1 MFSPRLVGLM
11 AAALAV
17 VTLALVFRPPA
28 LPWDRQLY
36 FSLDAPPF
44 GSLDP
49 GAGVELNGVEVG
61 KVVGVVEVN
70 GRNLVQ
76 VEVDQRYASL
86 LHADLSATIAPHGL
100 LGTKFVDLTAGSH
113 GALQS
118 ADVVPLSRVHVTS
131 DLDQVLNALQPDV
144 RQNLQV
150 LIVELGKASSG
161 RGGDVGDT
169 IHALNQA
176 SVDLSTVTATLARRD
191 QDLADI
197 ITSSEQLNRD
207 LQYAPLDAQLRDTNR
222 VLGGLAEVS
231 GSIGSGIDHT
241 AAVLSTLDVVLDG
254 NSQNLAQVLSRSPQ
268 TLTRL
273 ETLSVTLNQLVTG
286 VNPSLPYL
294 MTAVV
299 ETESAFSGADAN
311 GHFVRV
317 QSEIGTCL
325 IGLNTGCAGY
335 TTPAGAPATSS
346 PSASGVFGNLLG
358 PSASSGATA
367 SGASGPT
374 SLPPHST
381 LSDQQLARLFL
392 GD

>member
-1 MFSPRLVGLM
+1 
-11 AAALAV
+11 
-17 VTLALVFRPPA
+17 
-28 LPWDRQLY
+28 
-36 FSLDAPPF
+36 
-44 GSLDP
+44 
-49 GAGVELNGVEVG
+49 
-61 KVVGVVEVN
+61 
-70 GRNLVQ
+70 
-76 VEVDQRYASL
+76 
-86 LHADLSATIAPHGL
+86 
-100 LGTKFVDLTAGSH
+100 
-113 GALQS
+113 
-118 ADVVPLSRVHVTS
+118 
-131 DLDQVLNALQPDV
+131 
-144 RQNLQV
+144 
-150 LIVELGKASSG
+150 GKASSG

-176 SVDLSTVTATLARRD
+176 SADLSTVTATLARRD

-197 ITSSEQLNRD
+197 ITSSEQLDRD

-335 TTPAGAPATSS
+335 TTPAGAPAGSS
-346 PSASGVFGNLLG
+346 PTASGVIGNLLG
-358 PSASSGATA
+358 PSASSGGSA

-374 SLPPHST
+374 LPPRST